1 MSFIPRWIHE
11 RFAEIFNKMLESEE
25 QGHLQYKI
33 PEDAEYGTFVEQGKY
48 PHPLDD
54 SKGYFYSGFVPMRE
68 LEVEVDPGPVPRMP
82 ISTQQMF
89 LVGEDYIKNYERM
102 DKKEIGVDMAKGKD
116 VGVTMVVV
124 EKAYLEWAGVMAE
137 ECGRLKGFWNELASY
152 MFDHLDMDGGT
163 FQDLGVKHGLLI
175 EAAYNP
181 EIHGDI
187 DTEVGDTIFINA
199 LQEDDSA
206 TADDK
211 D

>member
-1 MSFIPRWIHE
+1 MSLFPDFDWIGCVLIGIVILACGVVYFVIMDKVKE
-11 RFAEIFNKMLESEE
+11 FTSAIEDADP
-25 QGHLQYKI
+25 QYKI
-33 PEDAEYGTFVEQGKY
+33 PENAEYGTFVEQGRY
-48 PHPLDD
+48 PHPLDK
-54 SKGYFYSGFVPMRE
+54 SKGYSYSG
-68 LEVEVDPGPVPRMP
+68 LVE
-82 ISTQQMF
+82 SS
-89 LVGEDYIKNYERM
+89 ERI
-102 DKKEIGVDMAKGKD
+102 IGVDMASGED
-116 VGVTMVVV
+116 VGVSMVLV
-124 EKAYLEWAGVMAE
+124 EETYLEFAGSMLDE
-137 ECGRLKGFWNELASY
+137 HGRLKGFWNELASY

-187 DTEVGDTIFINA
+187 DTEVGDTIFINP